1 MSEAVL
7 SALIVTAGSV
17 LCQILINRSNRRKR
31 VAEDAEK
38 EKARA
43 VEEAVKAERL
53 ENRLRSIEGKLDTH
67 NGYAEKLGNIERDM
81 AVIKNDVKTLYK
93 HGP

>member
-38 EKARA
+38 EKSRA

-53 ENRLRSIEGKLDTH
+53 ENRLCSIEGKLDTH

-81 AVIKNDVKTLYK
+81 AVIKNDIRTLYK
-93 HGP
+93 HGQ

>member
-31 VAEDAEK
+31 IAEDAEK
-38 EKARA
+38 EKTRA

-53 ENRLRSIEGKLDTH
+53 ENRLVSIEGKLDTH

-81 AVIKNDVKTLYK
+81 AVIKNDIRTLYR
-93 HGP
+93 HGQ